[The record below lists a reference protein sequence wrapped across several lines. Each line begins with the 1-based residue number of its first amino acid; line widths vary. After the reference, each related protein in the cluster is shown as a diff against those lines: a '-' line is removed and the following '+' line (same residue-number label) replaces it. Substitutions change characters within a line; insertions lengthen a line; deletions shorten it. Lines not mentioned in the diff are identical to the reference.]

1 MQTLVDDYYSH
12 LSPAIDDCFIDD
24 VLHKVWQRLHS
35 QYPHMFAVALVRG
48 EIDSLNLD
56 GTRMSVS
63 AIPQIQTQLNYHGWT
78 VTLDDIQA
86 LTLEKR
92 S

>member
-1 MQTLVDDYYSH
+1 
-12 LSPAIDDCFIDD
+12 
-24 VLHKVWQRLHS
+24 
-35 QYPHMFAVALVRG
+35 MFAVALVRG

-86 LTLEKR
+86 FTLENVLR
-92 S
+92 PAIFELYLRLFVLSTLSLIHI